1 MLKWNV
7 IIHDTNQ
14 DKMKVYNVFAH
25 AGFRDEVNKYIGQC
39 KTLGEFSESV
49 RRTLMY
55 YFWSKCEWEILIK
68 PWCGSRNNAEE
79 KIDVYQQIRNNWDRF
94 IEYVWNNRASI

>member
-1 MLKWNV
+1 MLEWNV

-14 DKMKVYNVFAH
+14 DKMKVYNLFIH
-25 AGFRDEVNKYIGQC
+25 TGFRDDVSKCIGQC

-49 RRTLMY
+49 RKTLMY

-68 PWCGSRNNAEE
+68 PWCGSRNNEEE
-79 KIDVYQQIRNNWDRF
+79 KIDVYQQIMNNWDRF
-94 IEYVWNNRASI
+94 IEYVWNNRESI

>member
-1 MLKWNV
+1 MLEWNV

-25 AGFRDEVNKYIGQC
+25 IGFRGDVAKYVKQRSPRD
-39 KTLGEFSESV
+39 EFSDLV
-49 RRTLMY
+49 RQSLMY

-68 PWCGSRNNAEE
+68 PWCGSRNNTEE
-79 KIDVYQQIRNNWDRF
+79 KIDVYRQVMNNWDRF
-94 IEYVWNNRASI
+94 VEYVWDNRALI